1 MPKFRVYEIA
11 RQMGL
16 SNKDLV
22 AKIQSLGI
30 QVKNHMST
38 LTSDEVQAIKAALE
52 RERQESTVEKRIGST
67 VIRRRSKVK
76 RWTTAKPTIPAA
88 PTPEAAKPAEPEH
101 EPNVQS
107 EDQAKESTVH
117 ADEAEVTATESLP
130 ATDQVV
136 KPAAAPQPLSERETE
151 QEPAVEATEASTA
164 APPVDQARGEQTEA
178 PAEQASDQQQQPAM
192 SQEEKL
198 GPTGRRIELSQ
209 FKTPKVIITDL
220 GESRAGYRPRG
231 ERPQWTRRQPTGRT
245 QYQKGRRK
253 VTTKKAKQTLITT
266 PAEHKRR
273 VRMEGAIS
281 VVDMAR
287 QMGIKATDALKKL
300 WAMGMKGVTI
310 NTSLDEDTA
319 TLLAAEFSFDIENVA
334 FQEETLIQTMESNP
348 EDLEPRSPVITIMGH
363 VDHGKTSLLDRIRH
377 SDITASE
384 AGGITQHIGAYKV
397 ATPKGTLV
405 FLDTPGHEAF
415 TQMRARGAQSTD
427 IVVLVVAADD
437 GIMPQTKEAIQH
449 AQSAKVPI
457 VVAINKIDKADAE
470 PQKVRQ
476 QLTEFGLVAEEW
488 GGDTLM
494 IEVSAANGTG
504 IDQLLDTIL
513 LQAEILELKAN
524 PKKPGRGL
532 VIEAML
538 DRARGPVTTI
548 LVQDGTLQGGDVVVA
563 GEFYGKIRAITDE
576 RGHKLAKAGPATP
589 IRIMGL
595 DGVPEGGEAFY
606 VLKDEKKARQLV
618 SHRRDEK
625 RKKELA
631 ETSASAIRLER
642 IAEMI
647 RDGEQHELGIV
658 LKADVQ
664 GTAQAVKE
672 AVLKLSTDKVKT
684 VVMLSGVGG
693 ITETDVTFAKAA
705 GAFIIGFNVRP
716 AGKAAQLA
724 EQEKVEIRLYTVIYE
739 LLDDMKEAMR
749 GLLPKEQREKV
760 VGQIDIRQTFNI
772 PKVGTVAG
780 CFVQSGKILRSSK
793 VRLYRENVKIYEG
806 KLGSLKRFT
815 EDVREVEKDYECG
828 LSIENFN
835 DIKVGDIIEVY
846 EVEELAPEL

>member
-16 SNKDLV
+16 NNKDLV

-38 LTSDEVQAIKAALE
+38 LTSDEVQAIKTALE
-52 RERQESTVEKRIGST
+52 RERQESTVEERLGST

-76 RWTTAKPTIPAA
+76 RWTSTKPTIPAA
-88 PTPEAAKPAEPEH
+88 PTPAAPTRTKPEPDEITPETDSTALNVEQGQAGEA
-101 EPNVQS
+101 
-107 EDQAKESTVH
+107 
-117 ADEAEVTATESLP
+117 
-130 ATDQVV
+130 
-136 KPAAAPQPLSERETE
+136 PAAAVESTPGEAQQGEFVPTRPLRPKNQGEPDSFIEIAQEAERPQLGQPEDT
-151 QEPAVEATEASTA
+151 PAAIAQPS
-164 APPVDQARGEQTEA
+164 
-178 PAEQASDQQQQPAM
+178 SDAQQQPHARP
-192 SQEEKL
+192 EEVKL

-209 FKTPKVIITDL
+209 FKAPKVVITDL
-220 GESRAGYRPRG
+220 GESRAGYRPK
-231 ERPQWTRRQPTGRT
+231 ERTTWTRRQSTGRT
-245 QYQKGRRK
+245 PFQKGRRK
-253 VTTKKAKQTLITT
+253 ITSKKAKQTLITT

-287 QMGIKATDALKKL
+287 QMGIKATDALKTL

-319 TLLAAEFSFDIENVA
+319 MLLAAEFSFDLENVA
-334 FQEETLIQTMESNP
+334 FHEDTLIQTAENKP
-348 EDLEPRSPVITIMGH
+348 EDLESRSPVITIMGH

-397 ATPKGTLV
+397 TTEKGDLV

-427 IVVLVVAADD
+427 LVVLVVAADD

-449 AQSAKVPI
+449 AQNAKVPI

-488 GGDTLM
+488 GGDTL
-494 IEVSAANGTG
+494 IVEVSATSGAGV
-504 IDQLLDTIL
+504 DQLLDTIL

-524 PKKPGRGL
+524 PNKPARGL

-538 DRARGPVTTI
+538 DRARGPVTTL
-548 LVQDGTLQGGDVVVA
+548 LVQDGTINGGDVVVA
-563 GEFYGKIRAITDE
+563 GEHYGKIRAMTDE
-576 RGHKLAKAGPATP
+576 RGRKLANAGPATP
-589 IRIMGL
+589 VRIMGL
-595 DGVPEGGEAFY
+595 DGVPQGGEPFY
-606 VLKDEKKARQLV
+606 VLGDEKKARQLV
-618 SHRRDEK
+618 THRRDDK

-647 RDGEQHELGIV
+647 REGEQYELGIV

-664 GTAQAVKE
+664 GSAQAVKE
-672 AVLKLSTDKVKT
+672 AILKMATDKVKT
-684 VVMLSGVGG
+684 AVMLSGVGG

-705 GAFIIGFNVRP
+705 GAFIVGFNVRP
-716 AGKAAQLA
+716 AGKATQLA
-724 EQEKVEIRLYTVIYE
+724 EQEKVEIRLYSVIYE
-739 LLDDMKEAMR
+739 LLDDLKEAMR

-760 VGQIDIRQTFNI
+760 VGQIEVRQTFNI

-780 CFVQSGKILRSSK
+780 CFIREGKVQRSSK
-793 VRLYRENVKIYEG
+793 VRLYREDVRIYDG

-815 EDVREVEKDYECG
+815 EDVREVEKGYECG

-835 DIKVGDIIEVY
+835 DIKVGDVIEIY
-846 EVEELAPEL
+846 EIEELAPHL